1 MSASMT
7 AYAMAPER
15 TTFGFVAVLRLGIV
29 QACLGALI
37 VLITATMNRVMVVE
51 LGLPA
56 LVPGALVALHYAV
69 QMWLRPRMGH
79 FADQHGRL
87 TRWIVLG
94 MAMLATGVVAIAALL
109 PMLRSAPAVGYP
121 LILLAFLLVGLGV
134 STAGTLLLTLLSL
147 RVPPARH
154 ARAAAT
160 VWLCMIAGFIVCTVV
175 ASRLLTPFSF
185 ATLVRC
191 TAIIGTAAVVLTAV
205 ALIGLDAPRTGVV
218 RVRAEAIPF
227 ADALRVVWSDAVAR
241 RFAFFVG
248 LSMLAYSTQDLILEP
263 FAGSVFGLTPAASTA
278 ISGVHQGGSLL
289 GMLLTAMLSTRFGTL
304 AGWARSGCL
313 ASAAALLCVATS
325 PLLGNLMMLKVSLF
339 ALGMANGV
347 FAIGAIGSMMALTG
361 DRHDGRAGLRLGV
374 FGAAQALAYAT
385 GTLAGAAGVD
395 IARALL
401 DSPVRGYLAV
411 FLVESVLF
419 AASAMLAMQSASRER
434 AGDVIAR
441 RSDMLPSVLQA

>member
-1 MSASMT
+1 MTSSAMPLPHVQTRSD
-7 AYAMAPER
+7 
-15 TTFGFVAVLRLGIV
+15 FGFVSVLRLGLV

-56 LVPGALVALHYAV
+56 MIPGALVALHYAV

-94 MAMLATGVVAIAALL
+94 MVMLAAGVVSIAALL
-109 PMLRSAPAVGYP
+109 PMLRSAPTVGYP
-121 LILLAFLLVGLGV
+121 LMLAAFLLVGLGV

-175 ASRLLTPFSF
+175 ASKLLTPFSF

-191 TAIIGTAAVVLTAV
+191 TVIIGTAAVALTAL
-205 ALIGLDAPRTGVV
+205 ALIGLDVPRANAA
-218 RVRAEAIPF
+218 RQREAAIPF
-227 ADALRVVWSDAVAR
+227 ADALRTVWSDAVAR

-263 FAGSVFGLTPAASTA
+263 FAGSVFGLTPAESTA

-289 GMLLTAMLSTRFGTL
+289 GMLLTAMLSSRVGTL

-313 ASAAALLCVATS
+313 ASAAALLCIATS
-325 PLLGNLMMLKVSLF
+325 PLVGNLLMLQVSLF
-339 ALGMANGV
+339 GLGVANGV
-347 FAIGAIGSMMALTG
+347 FAIGAIGSMMSLSAASDPSQTG
-361 DRHDGRAGLRLGV
+361 VRMGV
-374 FGAAQALAYAT
+374 FGASQAIAMAAGGML
-385 GTLAGAAGVD
+385 GAGASDVMRAVLGSDRLGYGSVFAMEAALFVGAAVLASAARQAG
-395 IARALL
+395 RAPSGESLL
-401 DSPVRGYLAV
+401 A
-411 FLVESVLF
+411 
-419 AASAMLAMQSASRER
+419 AAS
-434 AGDVIAR
+434 
-441 RSDMLPSVLQA
+441 

>member
-1 MSASMT
+1 MSASVL

-15 TTFGFVAVLRLGIV
+15 TTFGFVAVLRLGVV

-94 MAMLATGVVAIAALL
+94 MMMLAAGVVAIAALL
-109 PMLRSAPAVGYP
+109 PMLRSAPMVGYP
-121 LILLAFLLVGLGV
+121 LILAAFLLVGLGV

-325 PLLGNLMMLKVSLF
+325 PLLGNLLMLKVSLF
-339 ALGMANGV
+339 GLGMANGV
-347 FAIGAIGSMMALTG
+347 FAIGAIGSMMSLSAAVDRSQTG
-361 DRHDGRAGLRLGV
+361 VRMGV
-374 FGAAQALAYAT
+374 FGASQAIAMAAGGMLGAGASDVMRVVLGSDRLGYGSVFAMEAALFVGAAVLASAAKQAGRAASGESLLAAT
-385 GTLAGAAGVD
+385 G
-395 IARALL
+395 
-401 DSPVRGYLAV
+401 
-411 FLVESVLF
+411 
-419 AASAMLAMQSASRER
+419 
-434 AGDVIAR
+434 
-441 RSDMLPSVLQA
+441 